1 MTAIEQEALLNQF
14 YTNLEDIPL
23 EPTNPF
29 YYNFL
34 EDTDD
39 DPIAELANRI
49 RLSQS
54 QSVNLFTGQRGSGKS
69 TEFRRLQGILKN
81 KGCEVFLLDMQ
92 EYMNLT
98 APVEI
103 SDFLIAIM
111 TALSDEVEQRFNNA
125 PQQRGYLERLGDFLH
140 SEIKLNE
147 VEISGIKASLKED
160 PSFKQQL
167 QNRMQG
173 HIARIVKDAHGFAQH
188 VVELIREETEDN
200 NKKIV
205 VLVDSVEKLR
215 GVGAEG
221 ADAVYKSVEN
231 LFSGFASS
239 LQIPMLHIVY
249 TIPPYLTPLAPG
261 LGRQLGA
268 QLGCTLPCVHV
279 RTRENGTDDD
289 GLQIMREFVKRR
301 CPQSW
306 GVFFH
311 PEQLDKLAKASG
323 GDLREF
329 FRLIR
334 DSLGKASIKSIYPI
348 LDSVIDRTLNHA
360 RREMLPIAQKDK
372 NWLIEI
378 NDSKDAKLDDIADL
392 PTLARFFDS
401 KLVLNYRNGDDW
413 YDVHPLL
420 RDEIRK

>member
-1 MTAIEQEALLNQF
+1 MTPDEQEELLNQF
-14 YTNLEDIPL
+14 FNNLEDKPL
-23 EPTNPF
+23 EPTDDF
-29 YYNFL
+29 YYPFL

-39 DPIAELANRI
+39 DPIAELDNRI

-69 TEFRRLQGILKN
+69 TEFRRLKKILN
-81 KGCEVFLLDMQ
+81 GKGCEVFLLDMQ

-98 APVEI
+98 TPVEI

-111 TALSDEVEQRFNNA
+111 TALSEEVEQRFKQA
-125 PQQRGYLERLGDFLH
+125 PHQRAYLEQLGDFFT
-140 SEIKLNE
+140 SEIKLGE
-147 VEISGIKASLKED
+147 IEISGIKASLKDD
-160 PSFKQQL
+160 PSFKKRL
-167 QNRMQG
+167 QDGMKG
-173 HIARIVKDAHGFAQH
+173 HIARIVKDAHGFAQE
-188 VVELIREETEDN
+188 VVELIRSE
-200 NKKIV
+200 KKDKDKKVV

-268 QLGCTLPCVHV
+268 NLGCTLPCVHV

-289 GLQIMREFVKRR
+289 GLKIMREFVRRR
-301 CPQSW
+301 CPQPW
-306 GVFFH
+306 EEIFH
-311 PEQLDKLAKASG
+311 QTKLDKLAKASG

-334 DSLGKASIKSIYPI
+334 DSLVKASTKNIYPI
-348 LDSVIDRTLNHA
+348 PDAVIERTLNHA
-360 RREMLPIAQKDK
+360 RREMLPIAQTDKD
-372 NWLIEI
+372 WLIKI
-378 NDSKDAKLDDIADL
+378 NASKDAELENMADL
-392 PTLARFFDS
+392 PALARFFDT

-420 RDEIRK
+420 CEEIRK